1 MNFATIELSL
11 RALDFDIACINRID
25 YGQQIRLRCGAIIN
39 VYDNGTVLAQGKLQS
54 QCREALLNSLKH
66 ILPSDTRWYIK

>member
-1 MNFATIELSL
+1 MNFVAIELRL
-11 RALDFDIACINRID
+11 RALDFDVICINRID

-54 QCREALLNSLKH
+54 QCREESLSSLKH
-66 ILPSDTRWYIK
+66 ILPSDTRWCVK